1 MVSLAPRTVVELFGV
16 DATDGRQPWSAIL
29 TDQMCPFTAKRCYKV
44 RKSAPEVSIGTCTV
58 SFGSPP
64 APILICPSRLL
75 DRGQIFTDCLHL
87 LTLHEPGN
95 ELHLVPEV
103 KIPGGN
109 VDYFL
114 VSTKDT
120 KVVDFVGIE
129 LQTLDTT
136 GSVWPERQRVVERL
150 GVETND
156 PAVHAKKAFGMNW
169 KMTAKTI
176 LVQMHHKASTFEHV
190 NRKLVLVIQNEFLD
204 YMRGEFK
211 FDHFHEPA
219 TISDTVHLHA
229 YGLKGPVDGHRALAL
244 ASRISTDVAGIGEA
258 LDVQAETR
266 VEFETI
272 VAVLES
278 KISTDTLFSPFN
290 ASVAV
295 HKAAPDAEVE
305 PDPIA

>member
-1 MVSLAPRTVVELFGV
+1 MVNLPPRSVVELFGL
-16 DATDGRQPWSAIL
+16 DATDTSQPWSTVL
-29 TDQMCPFTAKRCYKV
+29 GDQECPFTHKRCYKV
-44 RKSAPEVSIGTCTV
+44 RKSAPEISIGTCTV
-58 SFGSPP
+58 SFGKPP

-114 VSTKDT
+114 VSTKNDR
-120 KVVDFVGIE
+120 VVDFVGIE

-150 GVETND
+150 GIETND
-156 PAVHAKKAFGMNW
+156 PAVNTTKAFGMNW

-190 NRKLVLVIQNEFLD
+190 NRKLVLVIQNEFLG

-219 TISDTVHLHA
+219 TISDTVHMHA
-229 YGLKGPVDGHRALAL
+229 YGLKDPVAGHRALAL
-244 ASRISTDVAGIGEA
+244 ASRISTDVVGIGEA

-266 VEFETI
+266 VEFEAI
-272 VAVLES
+272 VEALEA
-278 KISTDTLFSPFN
+278 KISADTRFSPFS
-290 ASVAV
+290 AADAV
-295 HKAAPDAEVE
+295 QNAAPGANE
-305 PDPIA
+305 

>member
-1 MVSLAPRTVVELFGV
+1 MIELFGR
-16 DATDGRQPWSAIL
+16 DATDQ
-29 TDQMCPFTAKRCYKV
+29 DQKWESVINDQECPFTHKRCYKV
-44 RKSAPEVSIGTCTV
+44 RKSEPEISIGTCTV
-58 SFGSPP
+58 SFGKPPSP
-64 APILICPSRLL
+64 IMICPSRLL
-75 DRGQIFTDCLHL
+75 DRGQIFMDCMHL

-95 ELHLVPEV
+95 ELHLIPEV

-114 VSTKDT
+114 ASTKNG

-150 GVETND
+150 GIKTDD
-156 PAVHAKKAFGMNW
+156 PAVTLNKAFGMNW

-204 YMRGEFK
+204 YMRKEFK
-211 FDHFHEPA
+211 FDHFHEP
-219 TISDTVHLHA
+219 TSISDTVHMHA
-229 YGLKGPVDGHRALAL
+229 YGLKDPVDGHRALGL
-244 ASRISTDVAGIGEA
+244 ASRISTDVSGIGAA

-266 VEFETI
+266 VEFQAI
-272 VAVLES
+272 VSALEA
-278 KISTDTLFSPFN
+278 KISDSTRFSPFSATEAVQN
-290 ASVAV
+290 AS
-295 HKAAPDAEVE
+295 PDAAE
-305 PDPIA
+305 

>member
-1 MVSLAPRTVVELFGV
+1 MNLRPRTVVELFGL
-16 DATDGRQPWSAIL
+16 DATDARQPWNAIL
-29 TDQMCPFTAKRCYKV
+29 TDQTCPFTDKRCYKV
-44 RKSAPEVSIGTCTV
+44 RKSSPEVSIGTCTL
-58 SFGSPP
+58 SYGTPP

-114 VSTKDT
+114 VSTKNS

-136 GSVWPERQRVVERL
+136 GSAWPERQRVVERL
-150 GVETND
+150 GIETND
-156 PAVHAKKAFGMNW
+156 PAVHTAKTFGMNW

-190 NRKLVLVIQNEFLD
+190 NRKLVLVIQNEFLS

-219 TISDTVHLHA
+219 AISDTVHLHP
-229 YGLKGPVDGHRALAL
+229 YGIKDPVDGHRALAL
-244 ASRISTDVAGIGEA
+244 GSRMSTDVVGIGEA
-258 LDVQAETR
+258 LGVQAETR
-266 VEFETI
+266 VELETI
-272 VAVLES
+272 VAALEK

-295 HKAAPDAEVE
+295 HKAAPGGDGKPDLVE
-305 PDPIA
+305 